1 MIPIISGPGV
11 QRTAGPFA
19 MRLARGGALLH
30 DRGPQKEEL
39 TPLATIAIY
48 SLKGG
53 VGKTTLAVNLAWC
66 AASLSSRRTLLW
78 DLDPQAASTFMLTER
93 KSKDQAQS
101 VFTKD
106 VDPAKLIRKTAIE
119 RLDLIGADASLRGL
133 DVLFH
138 EIDKKKLLTKLLAS
152 VSKDYDRVILDCP
165 PGLTETSD
173 QVMRAADL
181 IVVPVIPS
189 PLSERAFAD
198 VAERLGT
205 KAQLM
210 PVHSMVDRRRKLHA
224 AALARHPDWP
234 VIPMASVIESMS
246 VRRAPVGSFA
256 GKSASGQAFAQL
268 WQAVE
273 KRLASAGSSR
283 SDAAATA
290 IPGKAGKSSMK
301 SGGDISAVE
310 KTR

>member
-1 MIPIISGPGV
+1 M
-11 QRTAGPFA
+11 
-19 MRLARGGALLH
+19 
-30 DRGPQKEEL
+30 
-39 TPLATIAIY
+39 ATIAIY

-66 AASLSSRRTLLW
+66 AATLSARRTLLW
-78 DLDPQAASTFMLTER
+78 DLDPQSASTFMLTAR
-93 KSKDQAQS
+93 KTKDQAQS
-101 VFTKD
+101 IFTKD
-106 VDPAKLIRKTAIE
+106 VDPAKLVRRTEIE

-138 EIDKKKLLTKLLAS
+138 ELDKKKLLTKLLGS

-198 VAERLGT
+198 VVEELGS

-210 PVHSMVDRRRKLHA
+210 PVHSMVDKRRKLHGE
-224 AALARHPDWP
+224 ALARHPDWP
-234 VIPMASVIESMS
+234 VIPMASVIESMA

-256 GKSASGQAFAQL
+256 AKTPSGQAFAQL

-273 KRLASAGSSR
+273 KRLATPQRGR
-283 SDAAATA
+283 
-290 IPGKAGKSSMK
+290 
-301 SGGDISAVE
+301 
-310 KTR
+310 